1 MNVYDTANRLAKELR
16 EAPEYVGYKNI
27 KEEISKRPDLKE
39 KLAEFEKLRYD
50 VQLESL
56 KGEAQEQGKLTEM
69 QKMYAELIQDE
80 TAKKLTEK
88 ILNSSIKIKKIK
100 IKKLEQ
106 NKIDAW
112 DVLFGKAKYY
122 ND

>member
-1 MNVYDTANRLAKELR
+1 MYRILKDKGIGQTITLENLNTNAQINLGKLSTTMLAILEDSEGLRFGVKEDGLILVND
-16 EAPEYVGYKNI
+16 EWNINI
-27 KEEISKRPDLKE
+27 K
-39 KLAEFEKLRYD
+39 
-50 VQLESL
+50 
-56 KGEAQEQGKLTEM
+56 
-69 QKMYAELIQDE
+69 DE

-88 ILNSSIKIKKIK
+88 ILNSSIKIKT
-100 IKKLEQ
+100 KKLEQ

>member
-1 MNVYDTANRLAKELR
+1 MYRILKDKGIGQTITLENTDTNAQINLGKLSTTMLAILEDSEGLRFVAKEDGGLILVND
-16 EAPEYVGYKNI
+16 EWNINI
-27 KEEISKRPDLKE
+27 K
-39 KLAEFEKLRYD
+39 
-50 VQLESL
+50 
-56 KGEAQEQGKLTEM
+56 
-69 QKMYAELIQDE
+69 DE

-88 ILNSSIKIKKIK
+88 ILNSSIK

>member
-1 MNVYDTANRLAKELR
+1 MYRILKDKGHNQTITLENTDTNAQINLGKLSTTMLAILQDSEGLRLGVKEDGGLILVND
-16 EAPEYVGYKNI
+16 EWNINI
-27 KEEISKRPDLKE
+27 K
-39 KLAEFEKLRYD
+39 
-50 VQLESL
+50 
-56 KGEAQEQGKLTEM
+56 
-69 QKMYAELIQDE
+69 DE

>member
-1 MNVYDTANRLAKELR
+1 MYRILKDKGFNQTITLENLNTNAQINLGKLSTTMLAILEDSEGLRFGVKEDGLILVND
-16 EAPEYVGYKNI
+16 EWNINI
-27 KEEISKRPDLKE
+27 K
-39 KLAEFEKLRYD
+39 
-50 VQLESL
+50 
-56 KGEAQEQGKLTEM
+56 
-69 QKMYAELIQDE
+69 DE

-88 ILNSSIKIKKIK
+88 ILNSSIKIKT
-100 IKKLEQ
+100 KKLEQ

>member
-1 MNVYDTANRLAKELR
+1 MYR
-16 EAPEYVGYKNI
+16 I
-27 KEEISKRPDLKE
+27 LKD
-39 KLAEFEKLRYD
+39 KGIG
-50 VQLESL
+50 QTITLENL
-56 KGEAQEQGKLTEM
+56 NTNAQINLGKLSTTMLAILEDS
-69 QKMYAELIQDE
+69 EGLRFGVEDERISLSDEWNIIIQDT

-88 ILNSSIKIKKIK
+88 ILTSSMKIKT
-100 IKKLEQ
+100 KKPEQ

>member
-1 MNVYDTANRLAKELR
+1 MYRILKDKGFGQTITLENTDTNAQINLGKLSTIMLAILEDSEGLRFGVKEDGLILVND
-16 EAPEYVGYKNI
+16 EWNINI
-27 KEEISKRPDLKE
+27 K
-39 KLAEFEKLRYD
+39 
-50 VQLESL
+50 
-56 KGEAQEQGKLTEM
+56 
-69 QKMYAELIQDE
+69 DE
-80 TAKKLTEK
+80 TAKKLTER
-88 ILNSSIKIKKIK
+88 ILNSSIKIKTKKIK

>member
-1 MNVYDTANRLAKELR
+1 MYRILKDRGHNQTITLENTDTNAQINLGKLSTTMLAILEDSEGLRFGVKEDGLILVND
-16 EAPEYVGYKNI
+16 EWNINI
-27 KEEISKRPDLKE
+27 K
-39 KLAEFEKLRYD
+39 
-50 VQLESL
+50 
-56 KGEAQEQGKLTEM
+56 
-69 QKMYAELIQDE
+69 DE
-80 TAKKLTEK
+80 TAKKLIEK
-88 ILNSSIKIKKIK
+88 IKIKLIEKLK